1 MKKIILLATGG
12 TIASSGSE
20 HGLKPT
26 VDVEQLLSFIPEV
39 RELCQLEGIALMQ
52 IDSTNMNPER
62 MAVIAKAVEQHYEEA
77 DGFVVAHGTDT
88 MAYSAAALT
97 FMLQNLGKPVVL
109 TGSQLPI
116 EAPGTDGK
124 KNLSDAIRFA
134 CEDISGVY
142 LVFAGKVIDGTHGVK
157 MKTRSMDAF
166 YSVNMPEAAHITE
179 GKIVYNPAY
188 MQIKCGKM
196 DNRNSERCKENCLKK
211 SFKKY
216 ACSGNESEY
225 DKDNTVGKNNEVC
238 EESHLKALFMKHTCC
253 ADSKDTDIQKQ
264 KLCMY
269 ADTSMCQDIIVVKL
283 FPGMPE
289 HIFDYIRENCR
300 GVVIESFGIGGI
312 PGEQPNLAKK
322 VQELAEAGLAVVI
335 TTQCMYEGVD
345 LSVYEVGQNM
355 DSANIILGGTM
366 TTEALTMKLMWALA
380 HFEDVESVK
389 VFMESRHY

>member
-39 RELCQLEGIALMQ
+39 RGLCQLERIALMQ

-62 MAVIAKAVEQHYEEA
+62 MAVIAKAIEQHCEEA

-97 FMLQNLGKPVVL
+97 FMLQNLGKPVVF

-116 EAPGTDGK
+116 EASGTDGK
-124 KNLSDAIRFA
+124 KNLSDAIHFA

-142 LVFAGKVIDGTHGVK
+142 LVFDGKVIDGTHGVK

-166 YSVNMPEAAHITE
+166 YSVNAPEAAHIVN
-179 GKIVYNPAY
+179 GRIVHNPAY
-188 MQIKCGKM
+188 MQMICGKRI
-196 DNRNSERCKENCLKK
+196 DENSEGCEENCLKK
-211 SFKKY
+211 SFKEY

-225 DKDNTVGKNNEVC
+225 DKDKTIDKNSEVC
-238 EESHLKALFMKHTCC
+238 QESHLKVPFMEYTC
-253 ADSKDTDIQKQ
+253 SENLKETDTWKQ
-264 KLCMY
+264 KSCMY
-269 ADTSMCQDIIVVKL
+269 ADTAMCQDVIVLKL

-289 HIFDYIRENCR
+289 QIFDYIRENYR
-300 GVVIESFGIGGI
+300 GVIIEGFGIGGI
-312 PGEQPNLAKK
+312 PGEQPDLAAK
-322 VQELAEAGLAVVI
+322 VKELAEAGLAVVI

-355 DSANIILGGTM
+355 DSSNIILGGTM

-380 HFEDVESVK
+380 HFEDLEKVK
-389 VFMESRHY
+389 EFME

>member
-26 VDVEQLLSFIPEV
+26 VDVERLLSFIPEV
-39 RELCQLEGIALMQ
+39 RGLCQLEGIALMQ

-62 MAVIAKAVEQHYEEA
+62 MAVIAKAIEQHYEEA

-116 EAPGTDGK
+116 EASGTDGK

-134 CEDISGVY
+134 CENISGVY
-142 LVFAGKVIDGTHGVK
+142 LVFDGKVIDGTHGVK

-166 YSVNMPEAAHITE
+166 CSVNAPESAHIVN
-179 GKIVYNPAY
+179 GRIVHNPAY
-188 MQIKCGKM
+188 MQMICGKTV
-196 DNRNSERCKENCLKK
+196 DRNR
-211 SFKKY
+211 
-216 ACSGNESEY
+216 
-225 DKDNTVGKNNEVC
+225 DVC
-238 EESHLKALFMKHTCC
+238 EESHLKAEFMGHTCLNGM
-253 ADSKDTDIQKQ
+253 QKTNIGKQ
-264 KLCMY
+264 NLYMH
-269 ADTSMCQDIIVVKL
+269 ADTSMCQDIIVLKL

-289 HIFDYIRENCR
+289 QIFDYIRENYR
-300 GVVIESFGIGGI
+300 GVIIEGFGIGGI
-312 PGEQPNLAKK
+312 PGEQPDLAAK
-322 VQELAEAGLAVVI
+322 VKELAEAGLAVVI
-335 TTQCMYEGVD
+335 TTQCMYEGID

-380 HFEDVESVK
+380 HFEDLEKVK
-389 VFMESRHY
+389 EFME

>member
-39 RELCQLEGIALMQ
+39 RGLCQLKGIALMQ

-62 MAVIAKAVEQHYEEA
+62 MAVIARAVEQHYEEA

-88 MAYSAAALT
+88 MAYSATALT

-116 EAPGTDGK
+116 EVPGTDGK

-142 LVFAGKVIDGTHGVK
+142 LVFDGKVIDGTHGVK
-157 MKTRSMDAF
+157 MKTKSVDAF
-166 YSVNMPEAAHITE
+166 YSVNVPEVAHIAD
-179 GKIVYNPAY
+179 GKIVHNPAY
-188 MQIKCGKM
+188 MQMICGKRI
-196 DNRNSERCKENCLKK
+196 DENSEGCEENCLKK
-211 SFKKY
+211 SFKEY
-216 ACSGNESEY
+216 ACSGNESEC
-225 DKDNTVGKNNEVC
+225 V
-238 EESHLKALFMKHTCC
+238 ESHLKAPFMEHTCS
-253 ADSKDTDIQKQ
+253 ADSKENDAWKKT
-264 KLCMY
+264 LCMY
-269 ADTSMCQDIIVVKL
+269 ADTAMCQDVIVLKL

-289 HIFDYIRENCR
+289 QIFDHIRENYR
-300 GVVIESFGIGGI
+300 GVIIESFGIGGI
-312 PGEQPNLAKK
+312 PCEQPDLAKK

-335 TTQCMYEGVD
+335 TTQCMYEGID

-355 DSANIILGGTM
+355 GSANVILGGTM

-380 HFEDVESVK
+380 HFKDVESVK
-389 VFMESRHY
+389 MFMEAEIK